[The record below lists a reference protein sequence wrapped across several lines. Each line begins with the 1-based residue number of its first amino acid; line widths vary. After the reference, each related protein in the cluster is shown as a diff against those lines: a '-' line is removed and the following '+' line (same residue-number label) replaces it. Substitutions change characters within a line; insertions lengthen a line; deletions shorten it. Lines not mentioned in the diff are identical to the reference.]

1 LIKQKLNM
9 EHGMAQTDQKLA
21 TTNRA
26 VAKERRREQLI
37 HATIKCIARRGIS
50 TTTLADVTKEAG
62 LSLGIINLHFQS
74 KDKLLLDTLKYLIDE
89 YHLNWRKKLETSGT
103 SPAEKLTALIDL
115 DFSKAIADRN
125 KLAVWF
131 AFWGETKSH
140 STYLKTCARYDQLFT
155 DTEAELFQEIIRE
168 GNYNNLDA
176 HVLATT
182 LDALID
188 GLWLDILLL
197 PNEVTRTQAKENV
210 MNLLHCILPGHF

>member
-1 LIKQKLNM
+1 M
-9 EHGMAQTDQKLA
+9 DSRMA
-21 TTNRA
+21 TTDEKAATSNRA

-37 HATIKCIARRGIS
+37 HATIKCIAKRGIS
-50 TTTLADVTKEAG
+50 ATTLADVTREAG

-74 KDKLLLDTLKYLIDE
+74 KDRLLLDTLKYLVEE
-89 YHLNWRKKLETSGT
+89 YQRGWRKRLETPGLSA
-103 SPAEKLTALIDL
+103 AEKLTALIDL

-140 STYLKTCARYDQLFT
+140 STYLKTCARYDQLYT
-155 DTEAELFQEIIRE
+155 DTEAELFKEIIRE
-168 GNYNNLDA
+168 GNYKNLDA
-176 HVLATT
+176 DVLATT

-197 PNEVTRTQAKENV
+197 PNEVNRSQAKQKV
-210 MNLLHCILPGHF
+210 MSLLHCILPEHF

>member
-1 LIKQKLNM
+1 M
-9 EHGMAQTDQKLA
+9 A
-21 TTNRA
+21 TTDEKAATSNRA

-37 HATIKCIARRGIS
+37 HATIKCIAKRGIS
-50 TTTLADVTKEAG
+50 ATTLADVTREAG

-74 KDKLLLDTLKYLIDE
+74 KDRLLLDTLKYLVEE
-89 YHLNWRKKLETSGT
+89 YQRGWRKRLETPGLSA
-103 SPAEKLTALIDL
+103 AEKLTALIDL

-140 STYLKTCARYDQLFT
+140 STYLKTCARYDQLYT
-155 DTEAELFQEIIRE
+155 DTEAELFKEIIRE
-168 GNYNNLDA
+168 GNYKNLDA
-176 HVLATT
+176 DVLATT

-197 PNEVTRTQAKENV
+197 PNEVNRSQAKQKV
-210 MNLLHCILPGHF
+210 MSLLHCILPEHF